1 MPGTLFLI
9 PVDLGQ
15 PGADRLFPPFN
26 LRMLEELNHL
36 VVENERTA
44 RRFIRSIGNKRDFEG
59 LNLILLDKRTERDQL
74 SEAVQLL
81 LSGNDVG
88 LMSEAGCPGVA
99 DPGQILVAEA
109 HRYNIAVKPLIGPS
123 SILLGLMASG
133 LNGQHFTFHGYLPID
148 KRERVNALRNLDS
161 SIRSTGQTHI
171 FIETPYRNEAM
182 YADIL
187 KCCSPSTLLCLAVD
201 VTLTTE
207 SIRTLRV
214 DEWKAQRPD
223 LKKRPCV
230 FLLGQ

>member
-44 RRFIRSIGNKRDFEG
+44 RRFIRSVGNKRDFEG
-59 LNLILLDKRTERDQL
+59 LNLMLLDKRTERDQL

-81 LSGNDVG
+81 LAGQDVG

-133 LNGQHFTFHGYLPID
+133 LNGQHFTFHGYLPIEKKD
-148 KRERVNALRNLDS
+148 RVNALRHLDNS
-161 SIRSTGQTHI
+161 VRSTRQTHI
-171 FIETPYRNEAM
+171 FIETPYRNQAM
-182 YADIL
+182 YDEIL
-187 KCCSPSTLLCLAVD
+187 RTCAGSTMLCLAVD

-214 DEWKAQRPD
+214 DEWKTQRPE
-223 LKKRPCV
+223 LQKRPCV
-230 FLLGQ
+230 FLLGA

>member
-1 MPGTLFLI
+1 MPGTLYLI

-81 LSGNDVG
+81 LSGQDVG

-148 KRERVNALRNLDS
+148 KRERVNALRNLDN

-214 DEWKAQRPD
+214 DEWKAQRPE
-223 LKKRPCV
+223 LQKRPCV

>member
-1 MPGTLFLI
+1 M

-15 PGADRLFPPFN
+15 PGTERLFPPFN
-26 LRMLEELNHL
+26 LRMLEELGHL

-44 RRFIRSIGNKRDFEG
+44 RRFIRSVGNKRDFEG

-81 LSGNDVG
+81 LSGHDVG
-88 LMSEAGCPGVA
+88 LMSEAGCPGIA

-109 HRYNIAVKPLIGPS
+109 HRYNITVKPLIGPS

-148 KRERVNALRNLDS
+148 KRERVNALRQLDNS
-161 SIRSTGQTHI
+161 VRTTGQTHL
-171 FIETPYRNEAM
+171 FIETPYRNQAM
-182 YADIL
+182 YDDIL
-187 KCCSPSTLLCLAVD
+187 RTCSPATLLCLAVD

-207 SIRTLRV
+207 RIRTLRV
-214 DEWKAQRPD
+214 DEWKTQRPE
-223 LKKRPCV
+223 LQKRPCV

>member
-1 MPGTLFLI
+1 MTGTLYLI

-15 PGADRLFPPFN
+15 PGADLLFPPFN
-26 LRMLEELNHL
+26 LRMLEELDHL

-44 RRFIRSIGNKRDFEG
+44 RRFIRSIGNKRDFDG

-133 LNGQHFTFHGYLPID
+133 LNGQQFTFHGYLPID

-214 DEWKAQRPD
+214 DEWKTQRPD

>member
-1 MPGTLFLI
+1 MPGTLYLI

-44 RRFIRSIGNKRDFEG
+44 RRFIRSVGNKRDFEG

-81 LSGNDVG
+81 LSGHDVG
-88 LMSEAGCPGVA
+88 LMSEAGCPGIA
-99 DPGQILVAEA
+99 DPGQMLVAEA

-148 KRERVNALRNLDS
+148 KRERVNALRHLDNS
-161 SIRSTGQTHI
+161 VRTTGQTHL
-171 FIETPYRNEAM
+171 FIETPYRNHAM
-182 YADIL
+182 YDEIL
-187 KCCSPSTLLCLAVD
+187 RTCAPATMLCLAVD
-201 VTLTTE
+201 ITLTTE
-207 SIRTLRV
+207 RIRTLRV
-214 DEWKAQRPD
+214 DEWKAQRPE
-223 LKKRPCV
+223 LQKRPCV
-230 FLLGQ
+230 FLLGA

>member
-1 MPGTLFLI
+1 MTGTLYLI

-36 VVENERTA
+36 VVENERAA

-109 HRYNIAVKPLIGPS
+109 HRYNITVKPLIGPS

-148 KRERVNALRNLDS
+148 KRERVNALRNLDN

-214 DEWKAQRPD
+214 DEWKTQRPE
-223 LKKRPCV
+223 LQKRPCV

>member
-26 LRMLEELNHL
+26 LRLLEELNHL

-44 RRFIRSIGNKRDFEG
+44 RRFIRSVGNKRDFEG
-59 LNLILLDKRTERDQL
+59 LNLMLLDKRTERDQL

-81 LSGNDVG
+81 LSGEDVG
-88 LMSEAGCPGVA
+88 LMSEAGCPGIA

-133 LNGQHFTFHGYLPID
+133 LNGQHFTFHGYLPIEKKD
-148 KRERVNALRNLDS
+148 RVNALRHLDNS
-161 SIRSTGQTHI
+161 VRTTRQTHL
-171 FIETPYRNEAM
+171 FIETPYRNQAM
-182 YADIL
+182 YDDIL
-187 KCCSPSTLLCLAVD
+187 RTCTGSTMLCLAVD
-201 VTLTTE
+201 VSLTTE

-214 DEWKAQRPD
+214 DEWKTQRPE
-223 LKKRPCV
+223 LQKRPCV
-230 FLLGQ
+230 FLLGA